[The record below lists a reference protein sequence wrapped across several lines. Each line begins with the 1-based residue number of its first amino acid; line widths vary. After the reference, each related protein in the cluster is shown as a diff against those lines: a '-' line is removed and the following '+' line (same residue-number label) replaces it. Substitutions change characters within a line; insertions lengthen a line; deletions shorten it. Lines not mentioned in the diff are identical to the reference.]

1 MPEPVVEEE
10 PTLVLQAVAVPASEM
25 YAAAGQVVEGTN
37 DAAAEAALADLD
49 ALSASLEG
57 GEPENL
63 LITPLPVDEEEVDF
77 SALLESLD
85 IAADDQAA
93 GEEARAPTVEEPI
106 AAGFDEAL
114 LREKPPVVG
123 GVISTDAFL
132 EDIDSGMALS
142 GGLTDE
148 LSALTGAD
156 RPSRPSASVKKLPEP
171 GSDAMLH
178 RDSRVDK
185 DTLLKIIDGIKNL

>member
-1 MPEPVVEEE
+1 MIDLHPVAE
-10 PTLVLQAVAVPASEM
+10 PASEM
-25 YAAAGQVVEGTN
+25 YAATVEPGEMGD
-37 DAAAEAALADLD
+37 DAAAAAAMADLD
-49 ALSASLEG
+49 ALTASLESA
-57 GEPENL
+57 EAPV
-63 LITPLPVDEEEVDF
+63 IKIAPLPLGDEEEVDF
-77 SALLESLD
+77 SELLESLD

-93 GEEARAPTVEEPI
+93 AAAPGAAIVVEEPA
-106 AAGFDEAL
+106 AAGFDESL
-114 LREKPPVVG
+114 LREEPPVSG
-123 GVISTDAFL
+123 GVISTDAYL
-132 EDIDSGMALS
+132 EDIGLDTGMGFS